1 MCTLPWSGSAQDWED
16 SSQVGDVGAQSW
28 VVGGEEEE
36 IARGRGANTRMSN
49 WDLVFILG
57 GQRLGRGREGQRLK
71 NLVMI

>member
-1 MCTLPWSGSAQDWED
+1 M

-36 IARGRGANTRMSN
+36 IARGRGTSTRMSN

-71 NLVMI
+71 NLKNLVMI